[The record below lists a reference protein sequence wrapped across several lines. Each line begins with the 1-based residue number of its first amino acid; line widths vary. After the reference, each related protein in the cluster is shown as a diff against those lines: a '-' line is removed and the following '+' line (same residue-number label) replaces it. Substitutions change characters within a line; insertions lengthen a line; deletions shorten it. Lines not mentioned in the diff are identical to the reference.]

1 MFITTIHSFE
11 SLEKLKNAGA
21 DAIVIGV
28 EKYSIRSSI
37 YVQQKDLFLWKK
49 ECERLKL
56 KLYINLLRMVMD
68 EDIPYIH
75 QLLMTC
81 KELDVD
87 GIYYADEGVFFEA
100 KEIGFE
106 NHLIY
111 QPETL
116 VTSSHDVSFY
126 LGLGIQSVSLA
137 HELSL
142 DEILS
147 IAKVNKNIE
156 ILIHGYFSI
165 LYSRRSL
172 VSNYLNAINK
182 KNVETKKRYDLIEQT
197 RTDRMPILEDESGT
211 HIFSEC
217 PIQSLNQIEELENAG
232 ITRFRID
239 SIFFDDDWTC
249 EILDLYQLALT
260 GILVDDDESS
270 DRWYYQETI
279 KKKED

>member
-1 MFITTIHSFE
+1 MFITTIHSFD

-37 YVQQKDLFLWKK
+37 YVEEKDLFKWKK

-56 KLYINLLRMVMD
+56 KIYINLLRMVMD
-68 EDIPYIH
+68 EDIPRIREI
-75 QLLMTC
+75 LTTC
-81 KELDVD
+81 KKLDVD
-87 GIYYADEGVFFEA
+87 GIYYADEGIFFEA

-106 NHLIY
+106 NRLIY

-116 VTSSHDVSFY
+116 VTSSHDVNFY
-126 LGLGIQSVSLA
+126 LDLGIKSVSLA

-142 DEILS
+142 EEILS
-147 IAKVNKNIE
+147 IAKVNNNVE
-156 ILIHGYFSI
+156 VLIHGYFSI
-165 LYSRRSL
+165 LYSRRPL
-172 VSNYLNAINK
+172 VSNYFTAIDK
-182 KNVETKKRYDLIEQT
+182 KDVDVTKKYDLIEQT
-197 RTDRMPILEDESGT
+197 RQERMPILEDDAGT

-217 PIQSLNQIEELENAG
+217 PIQSLNQIESLEEVG
-232 ITRFRID
+232 INRFRID

-249 EILDLYQLALT
+249 EMLELYKFAMN
-260 GILVDDDESS
+260 GILIDDDESS